1 MKVCKFK
8 EKFIG
13 YGTQDGLCPYDFPD
27 CLRKVKV
34 CHFHDKLQDLRIDT
48 ESIMAEYR
56 AERGGKD

>member
-1 MKVCKFK
+1 MKICKFK

-13 YGTQDGLCPYDFPD
+13 YGAHDGACPYDFPD
-27 CLRKVKV
+27 CLRKVKG
-34 CHFHDKLQDLRIDT
+34 CYFHDKLQDLRIDT